1 MNPKLKVIKDKWK
14 HDLANHP
21 HEASLLLLNSNK
33 ARTELGWHDKLSFD
47 KSIKW
52 TMNWYKNV
60 HEGKNPLEETMKNI
74 REFESQ

>member
-1 MNPKLKVIKDKWK
+1 
-14 HDLANHP
+14 
-21 HEASLLLLNSNK
+21 LNSNK

-47 KSIKW
+47 ESIKW

-74 REFESQ
+74 REFESR